1 MSSPTTPSPR
11 LDRARQ
17 LVQEKGLSK
26 EDLVLLEEILQAG
39 ELDPLLEAQGGA
51 PEPPSTRSLVDL
63 RRGLGLF
70 LAFLTQFNP
79 RRMGDARA
87 SMGLVIEHGLA
98 RLGRQAKECH
108 RDFLQEPGTAPWI
121 GQALDLVASLR
132 ALALSAGSAAGSAE
146 GLPLRRDWA
155 AFLTDHGEDFR
166 EVAVALQEVEEGSTL
181 ATRLHSQLKT
191 LNRNLRNAEGRPEE
205 ALRKLADLLESAT
218 PLETRRKVEPL
229 LLVEHVV
236 SNLRLSLRRPLEKG
250 MEAGIHWPAV
260 AQIHGSLQW
269 LWNHLGW
276 QLPRVEAKDLQRVL
290 PREVRKLLQQ
300 IRKDDPAA
308 FHLLARSLG
317 GHLAIMGLLEGL
329 GPFTHASEEARYAA
343 VAPFL
348 VVEGELGRMADR
360 TYSPDGL
367 QSLKPGPE
375 SQRLRGLFRQAAL
388 AQRQDQSTVR
398 ALLQQALAAPDT
410 DQLAIGLDNLR
421 ALLLAHQRNQ
431 VGDLVGVFSPDLRQR
446 LYPESVSLA
455 EEGDRLRQ
463 RLHRLYES
471 LTPLQNQLQ
480 LHLELQDWPRL
491 ALGLAQGQQQASAFR
506 RSPEFPLIRPADR
519 EEADRLIQLLA
530 RTLDGPAD
538 VRQALVEGTDLV
550 AELLR
555 FLELLLLRINA
566 RAPLIRHDLEI
577 ARGALDL
584 CGQLKA
590 AEGPDRNRLAQ
601 KLLQTAKR
609 LGVRDPQSLV
619 LLKRWVRAE
628 RSQKDQRANLDPLA
642 AHLDR
647 LAARL
652 DAALG

>member
-39 ELDPLLEAQGGA
+39 ELDPLLDAQSGP
-51 PEPPSTRSLVDL
+51 PEPAGTRSLVDL
-63 RRGLGLF
+63 RRSLGLF
-70 LAFLTQFNP
+70 LAFLAQFSP
-79 RRMGDARA
+79 RRLGDSRA
-87 SMGLVIEHGLA
+87 AMGLVIEHGLA
-98 RLGRQAKECH
+98 RLGRQAKDCH
-108 RDFLQEPGTAPWI
+108 RELLQEPGTAPWV

-132 ALALSAGSAAGSAE
+132 AMALSAGTAE
-146 GLPLRRDWA
+146 GLPLRRNWA

-166 EVAVALQEVEEGSTL
+166 EVAVALQDLEDGSTL

-191 LNRNLRNAEGRPEE
+191 LNRNLRNAEGRSEE

-260 AQIHGSLQW
+260 TQIHGSLQW

-308 FHLLARSLG
+308 FRLLAKSLG
-317 GHLAIMGLLEGL
+317 GHLAVMGLLEGL
-329 GPFTHASEEARYAA
+329 GPFAHATEEARYAA

-348 VVEGELGRMADR
+348 VVEGELGRMAER
-360 TYSPDGL
+360 TYSAESLHG
-367 QSLKPGPE
+367 LKPGPE
-375 SQRLRGLFRQAAL
+375 AQKLRGLFRQAAL
-388 AQRQDQSTVR
+388 SQRQDQSTVR
-398 ALLQQALAAPDT
+398 ALLQQALAASDT
-410 DQLAIGLDNLR
+410 DQLAVGLDNLR
-421 ALLLAHQRNQ
+421 ALLLTHQKNQ

-463 RLHRLYES
+463 RLHRLYEG

-530 RTLDGPAD
+530 RTLDAPSD

-584 CGQLKA
+584 CVQLKA
-590 AEGPDRNRLAQ
+590 AEGPERNRLAQ

>member
-1 MSSPTTPSPR
+1 MPSPSTPSPR

-39 ELDPLLEAQGGA
+39 ELDPLIEAQGGP
-51 PEPPSTRSLVDL
+51 PEPPSTRSLVEL
-63 RRGLGLF
+63 RRSLGLF
-70 LAFLTQFNP
+70 LAFLSQFNP
-79 RRMGDARA
+79 RRLGEARA
-87 SMGLVIEHGLA
+87 AMGLAIEHGLS
-98 RLGRQAKECH
+98 RLGAQAKACH
-108 RDFLQEPGTAPWI
+108 RELLQEPGTAPWI
-121 GQALDLVASLR
+121 GRALDLVASLR
-132 ALALSAGSAAGSAE
+132 AMALAAGA
-146 GLPLRRDWA
+146 GDPLMLRRDWA

-166 EVAVALQEVEEGSTL
+166 EVAAALQGLPDGATL
-181 ATRLHSQLKT
+181 AARLHGQLKS
-191 LNRNLRNAEGRPEE
+191 LNRNLRNAEGRAEDS
-205 ALRKLADLLESAT
+205 LRKLADLLESAT

-236 SNLRLSLRRPLEKG
+236 INLRLSLRRPLEKG
-250 MEAGIHWPAV
+250 MDGGIHWPAV
-260 AQIHGSLQW
+260 AQIHGSLRW
-269 LWNHLGW
+269 LWNNLGW

-290 PREVRKLLQQ
+290 PREVRKLLQT
-300 IRKDDPAA
+300 IKKEDAAA
-308 FHLLARSLG
+308 FRLLAKALG
-317 GHLAIMGLLEGL
+317 GHLAVAGLLEGL
-329 GPFTHASEEARYAA
+329 GPFAHATEEARYAA

-348 VVEGELGRMADR
+348 VIEAELGRMAEH
-360 TYSPDGL
+360 TYRPEFLDAL
-367 QSLKPGPE
+367 RPGPE
-375 SQRLRGLFRQAAL
+375 AQKLRGIFRQAML
-388 AQRQDQSTVR
+388 AQRQDQGTVR
-398 ALLQQALAAPDT
+398 ALLQQSLAAQDT
-410 DQLAIGLDNLR
+410 DQLAVGLDNLR
-421 ALLLAHQRNQ
+421 ALLMTHQRNQ
-431 VGDLVGVFSPDLRQR
+431 VGDLIGVFNPELRQR
-446 LYPESVSLA
+446 LYPESVSQA

-463 RLHRLYES
+463 RLHRLYEA

-491 ALGLAQGQQQASAFR
+491 ALGLAQAQQQASAFR
-506 RSPEFPLIRPADR
+506 RSPEFPLIRPGDR

-530 RTLDGPAD
+530 RTLDSPAD
-538 VRQALVEGTDLV
+538 VRQALVEGTDLI

-584 CGQLKA
+584 CHQLKVA
-590 AEGPDRNRLAQ
+590 PAGERSRLAQ

-609 LGVRDPQSLV
+609 LGVRDAQSLV

-628 RSQKDQRANLDPLA
+628 RGQKDQLANLEPLA

>member
-1 MSSPTTPSPR
+1 MSPQTTPSPR

-39 ELDPLLEAQGGA
+39 ELDPLLDAQSGP
-51 PEPPSTRSLVDL
+51 PEPPGTRSLMEL
-63 RRGLGLF
+63 RRNLGLF
-70 LAFLTQFNP
+70 LAFLGQFNP
-79 RRMGDARA
+79 RRLGEARA
-87 SMGLVIEHGLA
+87 AMGLAIEHGLA
-98 RLGRQAKECH
+98 RLGSQAKACH
-108 RDFLQEPGTAPWI
+108 RELLQEPGTAPWI

-132 ALALSAGSAAGSAE
+132 AMALSAGSGDP
-146 GLPLRRDWA
+146 LPLRRDWA

-166 EVAVALQEVEEGSTL
+166 EVALALSGLEGGEAL
-181 ATRLHSQLKT
+181 AARLHSQLKT
-191 LNRNLRNAEGRPEE
+191 LNRNLRNAEGRSEDS
-205 ALRKLADLLESAT
+205 LRKLADLLESAT

-229 LLVEHVV
+229 LLVEHVAT
-236 SNLRLSLRRPLEKG
+236 NLRLSLRRPLEKG
-250 MEAGIHWPAV
+250 MDGGIHWPAV

-269 LWNHLGW
+269 LWNNLGW
-276 QLPRVEAKDLQRVL
+276 QLPRVEAKDLQRAL

-300 IRKDDPAA
+300 IKKEDPAA
-308 FHLLARSLG
+308 FRVLAKALG

-329 GPFTHASEEARYAA
+329 GPFTHATEEARYAA

-348 VVEGELGRMADR
+348 VIEAELGRMAEH
-360 TYSPDGL
+360 TYGPDLLTG
-367 QSLKPGPE
+367 LKPGPE
-375 SQRLRGLFRQAAL
+375 AQRLRGLFRQAVL
-388 AQRQDQSTVR
+388 SQRQDQSTVR
-398 ALLQQALAAPDT
+398 ALLQQSLIAGDT
-410 DQLAIGLDNLR
+410 DQLALGLDNLR
-421 ALLLAHQRNQ
+421 TLLMTHQRNQ
-431 VGDLVGVFSPDLRQR
+431 VGDLVGVFSPALRQR

-455 EEGDRLRQ
+455 DEGDRLRQ
-463 RLHRLYES
+463 RLHRLYEA

-491 ALGLAQGQQQASAFR
+491 ALGLAHAQQQASAFR
-506 RSPEFPLIRPADR
+506 RSPEFPLIRPGDR

-530 RTLDGPAD
+530 RTLDAPQD

-566 RAPLIRHDLEI
+566 RAPLIRHDLDI
-577 ARGALDL
+577 ARGALEL
-584 CGQLKA
+584 AQQLKA
-590 AEGPDRNRLAQ
+590 ATGPERSRLAQ

-628 RSQKDQRANLDPLA
+628 RGQRDQLATLDPLA
-642 AHLDR
+642 SHLDR
-647 LAARL
+647 LGARL

>member
-1 MSSPTTPSPR
+1 MSSLPTPSPR

-39 ELDPLLEAQGGA
+39 ELDPLLDAQGD
-51 PEPPSTRSLVDL
+51 PQEPAGTRSLVDL
-63 RRGLGLF
+63 RRNLGLF
-70 LAFLTQFNP
+70 LAFLAQFSP
-79 RRMGDARA
+79 RRLGDSRA
-87 SMGLVIEHGLA
+87 AMGLVIEHGLA
-98 RLGRQAKECH
+98 RLGRQAKDCH
-108 RDFLQEPGTAPWI
+108 RELLQEPGTAPWV

-132 ALALSAGSAAGSAE
+132 AMALSAGADE
-146 GLPLRRDWA
+146 GMPLRRDWA

-166 EVAVALQEVEEGSTL
+166 EVAAALQDLEDGSTL
-181 ATRLHSQLKT
+181 ASRLHTQLKT
-191 LNRNLRNAEGRPEE
+191 LNRNLRNAEGRSEE
-205 ALRKLADLLESAT
+205 SLRKLADLLESAT

-250 MEAGIHWPAV
+250 LEAGIHWPAV

-308 FHLLARSLG
+308 FRLLARSLG
-317 GHLAIMGLLEGL
+317 GHLAVMGLLEGL
-329 GPFTHASEEARYAA
+329 GPFAHATEETRYAA

-360 TYSPDGL
+360 TYSAEVLHG
-367 QSLKPGPE
+367 LKPGPE
-375 SQRLRGLFRQAAL
+375 AQKLRGLFRQAAL

-410 DQLAIGLDNLR
+410 DQLAVGLDNLR

-431 VGDLVGVFSPDLRQR
+431 VGDLVGVFSPELRLR

-480 LHLELQDWPRL
+480 IHLELQDWPRL

-584 CGQLKA
+584 ATQLKA
-590 AEGPDRNRLAQ
+590 AEGPERNRLAQ

-628 RSQKDQRANLDPLA
+628 RGQKDQRANLDPLA

>member
-1 MSSPTTPSPR
+1 MPSPTTPSLR
-11 LDRARQ
+11 LDRALQ

-39 ELDPLLEAQGGA
+39 ELDPLIDAQSGP
-51 PEPPSTRSLVDL
+51 PEPPGTRSLMDL
-63 RRGLGLF
+63 RRALGLF
-70 LAFLTQFNP
+70 LAFLTQFSP
-79 RRMGDARA
+79 RRFGESRA
-87 SMGLVIEHGLA
+87 AMGLVIEHGLS
-98 RLGRQAKECH
+98 RLGQQARDCH
-108 RDFLQEPGTAPWI
+108 RELLQEPGTAPWV

-132 ALALSAGSAAGSAE
+132 AMALSAGVE
-146 GLPLRRDWA
+146 DDLPLRRDWA

-166 EVAVALQEVEEGSTL
+166 EVASALLGIDEGATL
-181 ATRLHSQLKT
+181 AARLHGQLKT
-191 LNRNLRNAEGRPEE
+191 LNRNLRGAEGRSVDS
-205 ALRKLADLLESAT
+205 LRKLADLLESAT

-250 MEAGIHWPAV
+250 VDGGIHWPAV

-276 QLPRVEAKDLQRVL
+276 QLPRVEARDLQRVL
-290 PREVRKLLQQ
+290 PREVRRLLQQ
-300 IRKDDPAA
+300 IRKEDAAA
-308 FHLLARSLG
+308 FRVLAKSLG
-317 GHLAIMGLLEGL
+317 GHLAVMGLLEGL
-329 GPFTHASEEARYAA
+329 GPFAHATEEVRYAA

-348 VVEGELGRMADR
+348 VVEAELGRMAER
-360 TYSPDGL
+360 TYSQDALAG
-367 QSLKPGPE
+367 LKPGPE
-375 SQRLRGLFRQAAL
+375 SQKLRGLFRQTVL
-388 AQRQDQSTVR
+388 SQRQDQSTVR
-398 ALLQQALAAPDT
+398 ALLQQALAATDT
-410 DQLAIGLDNLR
+410 DQLAMGLDNLR
-421 ALLLAHQRNQ
+421 ALLMAHQRNQ

-463 RLHRLYES
+463 RLHRLFES
-471 LTPLQNQLQ
+471 LAPLQNQLQ

-519 EEADRLIQLLA
+519 EDADRLIQLLA
-530 RTLDGPAD
+530 RTLDNPAD

-550 AELLR
+550 SELLR

-590 AEGPDRNRLAQ
+590 AAGSERSRLAQ

-619 LLKRWVRAE
+619 LLKRWVRSE
-628 RSQKDQRANLDPLA
+628 RNQKEQGANLDPLA
-642 AHLDR
+642 AHLER

>member
-1 MSSPTTPSPR
+1 MPSPSTPSPR
-11 LDRARQ
+11 LDRALQ

-39 ELDPLLEAQGGA
+39 ELDPLIDAQNGP
-51 PEPPSTRSLVDL
+51 PEPASTRAIVEL
-63 RRGLGLF
+63 RRSLGLF
-70 LAFLTQFNP
+70 LAFLSQFNP
-79 RRMGDARA
+79 RRLGDSRA
-87 SMGLVIEHGLA
+87 AMGLVIEHGLG
-98 RLGRQAKECH
+98 RLGAQARACH
-108 RDFLQEPGTAPWI
+108 RDLLEEPGTAPWI
-121 GQALDLVASLR
+121 GRALDLVASLR
-132 ALALSAGSAAGSAE
+132 AMALSAGSGDP
-146 GLPLRRDWA
+146 LLLRRDWA

-166 EVAVALQEVEEGSTL
+166 EVAAALQELAEGDTL
-181 ATRLHSQLKT
+181 AARLHGQLKT
-191 LNRNLRNAEGRPEE
+191 LNRNLRNEEGRVEDS
-205 ALRKLADLLESAT
+205 LRKLADLLESAT
-218 PLETRRKVEPL
+218 PIETRRKVEPL

-236 SNLRLSLRRPLEKG
+236 TNLRLSLRRPLEKG
-250 MEAGIHWPAV
+250 MDGGIHWPAT
-260 AQIHGSLQW
+260 AQAYGSLQW

-300 IRKDDPAA
+300 IKRQDPSA
-308 FHLLARSLG
+308 FRVLAKALG
-317 GHLAIMGLLEGL
+317 GHLAVMSLLEGL
-329 GPFTHASEEARYAA
+329 GPFAHAAEEARYAA

-348 VVEGELGRMADR
+348 VIEAELGRMAEQ
-360 TYSPDGL
+360 TYGPDHLEGL
-367 QSLKPGPE
+367 NPGPE
-375 SQRLRGLFRQAAL
+375 AQKLRGLFRQAVL

-398 ALLQQALAAPDT
+398 ALLHLALAARDT
-410 DQLAIGLDNLR
+410 DQLAMGLDNLR
-421 ALLLAHQRNQ
+421 ALLLGHQRNQ
-431 VGDLVGVFSPDLRQR
+431 VGDLVGIFSPELRQR

-455 EEGDRLRQ
+455 DEGDRLRQ

-471 LTPLQNQLQ
+471 LTPQQNQLQ

-491 ALGLAQGQQQASAFR
+491 ALGLAQAQQQASAFR
-506 RSPEFPLIRPADR
+506 RSPEFPLIRPSDR

-530 RTLDGPAD
+530 RTIDAPSD

-584 CGQLKA
+584 CHQLKA
-590 AEGPDRNRLAQ
+590 SDGSERSRLAQ

-609 LGVRDPQSLV
+609 LGVRDAQSLL

-628 RSQKDQRANLDPLA
+628 RGQKDQIANLEPLA
-642 AHLDR
+642 AHLER

>member
-1 MSSPTTPSPR
+1 

-39 ELDPLLEAQGGA
+39 DLDPLLDAQGGP
-51 PEPPSTRSLVDL
+51 PEPPGTRSLMDL
-63 RRGLGLF
+63 RRNLGLF

-79 RRMGDARA
+79 RRLGEARA
-87 SMGLVIEHGLA
+87 AMGLVIEHGLT

-108 RDFLQEPGTAPWI
+108 RELLQEPGTAPWI

-132 ALALSAGSAAGSAE
+132 ALALSAGGVDD
-146 GLPLRRDWA
+146 LPLRRDWA

-166 EVAVALQEVEEGSTL
+166 EVASALQGLDDGATL
-181 ATRLHSQLKT
+181 AARLHAQLKT
-191 LNRNLRNAEGRPEE
+191 LNRNLRNAEGRSEE
-205 ALRKLADLLESAT
+205 SLRKLADLLESAT

-229 LLVEHVV
+229 LLVEHVAT
-236 SNLRLSLRRPLEKG
+236 NLRLSLRRPLEKG
-250 MEAGIHWPAV
+250 VDGGIHWPSV

-276 QLPRVEAKDLQRVL
+276 QLPRVEARDLQRVL
-290 PREVRKLLQQ
+290 PKEVRKLLQQ
-300 IRKDDPAA
+300 IRKEDAAA
-308 FHLLARSLG
+308 FRVLAKSLG

-329 GPFTHASEEARYAA
+329 GPFAHATEEVRYAA

-348 VVEGELGRMADR
+348 VVEAELGRMAER
-360 TYSPDGL
+360 TYAQEALAD
-367 QSLKPGPE
+367 LKPGPE
-375 SQRLRGLFRQAAL
+375 AQKLRGLFRQTVL

-410 DQLAIGLDNLR
+410 DQLAVGLDNLR
-421 ALLLAHQRNQ
+421 ALLMAHQRNQ
-431 VGDLVGVFSPDLRQR
+431 VGDLVGVFSPELRLR

-491 ALGLAQGQQQASAFR
+491 ALGLAQAQQQASAFR

-550 AELLR
+550 SELLR

-584 CGQLKA
+584 SSQLKA
-590 AEGPDRNRLAQ
+590 ATGPERSRLAQ

-628 RSQKDQRANLDPLA
+628 RSQKEQRANLDPLA
-642 AHLDR
+642 AHLER

>member
-1 MSSPTTPSPR
+1 MPSPSTPSPR

-39 ELDPLLEAQGGA
+39 ELDPLIDAQGA
-51 PEPPSTRSLVDL
+51 PPEPPSTRSLVEL
-63 RRGLGLF
+63 RRSLGLF
-70 LAFLTQFNP
+70 LAFLSQFNP
-79 RRMGDARA
+79 RRLGEARA
-87 SMGLVIEHGLA
+87 AMGLAIEHGLS
-98 RLGRQAKECH
+98 RLGAQAKACH
-108 RDFLQEPGTAPWI
+108 RELLQEPGTAPWI
-121 GQALDLVASLR
+121 GRALDLVASLR
-132 ALALSAGSAAGSAE
+132 AMALSAGAGDP
-146 GLPLRRDWA
+146 LMLRRDWA

-166 EVAVALQEVEEGSTL
+166 EVAAALQGLPEGATL
-181 ATRLHSQLKT
+181 AARLHAQLKS
-191 LNRNLRNAEGRPEE
+191 LNRNLRNAEGRAEDS
-205 ALRKLADLLESAT
+205 LRKLADLLESAT

-236 SNLRLSLRRPLEKG
+236 LNLRLSLRRPLEKG
-250 MEAGIHWPAV
+250 MDGGIHWPSV
-260 AQIHGSLQW
+260 AQIHGSLRW
-269 LWNHLGW
+269 LWNNLGW

-290 PREVRKLLQQ
+290 PREVRKLLQT
-300 IRKDDPAA
+300 IKKEDAAA
-308 FHLLARSLG
+308 FRLLAKALG
-317 GHLAIMGLLEGL
+317 GHLAVEGLLEGL
-329 GPFTHASEEARYAA
+329 GPFAHATEEARYAA

-348 VVEGELGRMADR
+348 VIEAELGRMAEH
-360 TYSPDGL
+360 TYRQEFLDAL
-367 QSLKPGPE
+367 RPGPE
-375 SQRLRGLFRQAAL
+375 AQKLRGIFRQAML
-388 AQRQDQSTVR
+388 AQRQDQGTVR
-398 ALLQQALAAPDT
+398 ALLQQSLAAQDT
-410 DQLAIGLDNLR
+410 DQLAVGLDNLR
-421 ALLLAHQRNQ
+421 ALLMTHQRNQ
-431 VGDLVGVFSPDLRQR
+431 VGDLIGVFNPDLRQR
-446 LYPESVSLA
+446 LYPESVSQA

-463 RLHRLYES
+463 RLHRLYEA

-491 ALGLAQGQQQASAFR
+491 ALGLAQAQQQASAFR
-506 RSPEFPLIRPADR
+506 RSPEFPLIRPGDR

-530 RTLDGPAD
+530 RTLDSPAD
-538 VRQALVEGTDLV
+538 VRQALVEGTDLI

-584 CGQLKA
+584 CHQLKA
-590 AEGPDRNRLAQ
+590 APAGERSRLAQ

-609 LGVRDPQSLV
+609 LGVRDAQSLV

-628 RSQKDQRANLDPLA
+628 RGQKDQLANLEPLA

>member
-1 MSSPTTPSPR
+1 MPSPTTPSLR

-17 LVQEKGLSK
+17 LVQDKGLSK

-39 ELDPLLEAQGGA
+39 DLDPLLDLQSGP
-51 PEPPSTRSLVDL
+51 PEPHGTRSLVDL
-63 RRGLGLF
+63 RRNLGLF
-70 LAFLTQFNP
+70 LAFLVQFNP
-79 RRMGDARA
+79 RRLGEARA
-87 SMGLVIEHGLA
+87 AMGLVIEHGLA
-98 RLGRQAKECH
+98 RLGRQARDCH
-108 RDFLQEPGTAPWI
+108 RELLQEPGTAPWM

-132 ALALSAGSAAGSAE
+132 AMALSAGATDD
-146 GLPLRRDWA
+146 LPLRREWSV
-155 AFLTDHGEDFR
+155 FLTDHGEDFR
-166 EVAVALQEVEEGSTL
+166 EVASALQGLEDGATL
-181 ATRLHSQLKT
+181 ATRLHAQLKT
-191 LNRNLRNAEGRPEE
+191 LNRNLRAAEGRSEDS
-205 ALRKLADLLESAT
+205 LRKLADLLEAAT

-250 MEAGIHWPAV
+250 PDGGIHWPAV
-260 AQIHGSLQW
+260 TQIHGSLQW

-276 QLPRVEAKDLQRVL
+276 QLPRVEARDLQRVL

-300 IRKDDPAA
+300 IRKEDMAA
-308 FHLLARSLG
+308 FRVLAKSLG
-317 GHLAIMGLLEGL
+317 GHLAVMGLLEGL
-329 GPFTHASEEARYAA
+329 GPFAHATEEVRYAA

-348 VVEGELGRMADR
+348 VVEAELGRMADR
-360 TYSPDGL
+360 TYAQEALTG
-367 QSLKPGPE
+367 LKPGPE
-375 SQRLRGLFRQAAL
+375 SQKLRGLFRQTVLAL
-388 AQRQDQSTVR
+388 RQDQSTVR
-398 ALLQQALAAPDT
+398 ALLQQALSAPDT
-410 DQLAIGLDNLR
+410 DQLAVGLDNLR
-421 ALLLAHQRNQ
+421 ALLMAHQRNQ
-431 VGDLVGVFSPDLRQR
+431 VGDLVGVFSPELRLR

-471 LTPLQNQLQ
+471 LSPLQNQLQ

-491 ALGLAQGQQQASAFR
+491 ALGLAQAQQQASAFR

-530 RTLDGPAD
+530 RTLDAPPD
-538 VRQALVEGTDLV
+538 VRQALVDGTDLV
-550 AELLR
+550 SELLR

-590 AEGPDRNRLAQ
+590 ATGPERNRLAQ

-628 RSQKDQRANLDPLA
+628 RGQKEQRANLDPLA
-642 AHLDR
+642 AHLER

>member
-1 MSSPTTPSPR
+1 MSSQATPSPR

-39 ELDPLLEAQGGA
+39 ELDPLLDAQSGP
-51 PEPPSTRSLVDL
+51 PEPPSTRSLVEL
-63 RRGLGLF
+63 RRNLGLF
-70 LAFLTQFNP
+70 LAFLGQFSP
-79 RRMGDARA
+79 RRLGEARA
-87 SMGLVIEHGLA
+87 AMGLAIEHGLA
-98 RLGRQAKECH
+98 RLGSQAKACH
-108 RDFLQEPGTAPWI
+108 RELLQEPGTAPWI
-121 GQALDLVASLR
+121 GRALDLVASLR
-132 ALALSAGSAAGSAE
+132 AMALSAGSGDP
-146 GLPLRRDWA
+146 LPLRRDWA

-166 EVAVALQEVEEGSTL
+166 EVATALLGLENGETL

-191 LNRNLRNAEGRPEE
+191 LNRNLRNSEGRSEE
-205 ALRKLADLLESAT
+205 SLRKLADLLEAAT

-229 LLVEHVV
+229 LLVEHVAN
-236 SNLRLSLRRPLEKG
+236 NLRLSLRRPLEKG
-250 MEAGIHWPAV
+250 MDGGIHWPAV
-260 AQIHGSLQW
+260 TQIHGSLQW
-269 LWNHLGW
+269 LWNNLGW

-300 IRKDDPAA
+300 IKKEDPAA
-308 FHLLARSLG
+308 FRLLAKALG

-329 GPFTHASEEARYAA
+329 GPFAHATEEARYAA

-348 VVEGELGRMADR
+348 VIEAELGRMAEH
-360 TYSPDGL
+360 TYGPDLL
-367 QSLKPGPE
+367 QGLKPGPE
-375 SQRLRGLFRQAAL
+375 AQKLRGLFRQAVL
-388 AQRQDQSTVR
+388 AQRQDQGTVR
-398 ALLQQALAAPDT
+398 ALLQQSLINRDT
-410 DQLAIGLDNLR
+410 DQLAQGLDNLR
-421 ALLLAHQRNQ
+421 TLLMTHQRNQ
-431 VGDLVGVFSPDLRQR
+431 VGDLVGVFSPELRQR

-455 EEGDRLRQ
+455 DEGDRLRQ
-463 RLHRLYES
+463 RLHRLYEA

-491 ALGLAQGQQQASAFR
+491 ALGLAQAQQQASAFR
-506 RSPEFPLIRPADR
+506 RSPEFPLIRPGDR

-530 RTLDGPAD
+530 RTLDAPQD

-584 CGQLKA
+584 AQQLKTA
-590 AEGPDRNRLAQ
+590 PGAERSRLAQ

-628 RSQKDQRANLDPLA
+628 RGQRDQAANLDPLA
-642 AHLDR
+642 SHLDR

>member
-1 MSSPTTPSPR
+1 MPSQSTPSPR
-11 LDRARQ
+11 LDRALQ

-39 ELDPLLEAQGGA
+39 ELDPLIDAQNGP
-51 PEPPSTRSLVDL
+51 PEPPSTRAIVEL
-63 RRGLGLF
+63 RRSLGLF
-70 LAFLTQFNP
+70 LAFLAQLNP
-79 RRMGDARA
+79 RRLGDSRA
-87 SMGLVIEHGLA
+87 AMGLVIEHALA
-98 RLGRQAKECH
+98 RLGAQAKACH
-108 RDFLQEPGTAPWI
+108 RELLEDPGTAPWI
-121 GQALDLVASLR
+121 GRALDLVASLR
-132 ALALSAGSAAGSAE
+132 AMALSAGAGDP
-146 GLPLRRDWA
+146 LLLRRDWA

-166 EVAVALQEVEEGSTL
+166 EVAAALQELPEGVTL
-181 ATRLHSQLKT
+181 ATRLHGQLKT
-191 LNRNLRNAEGRPEE
+191 LNRNLRNAEGRAEDS
-205 ALRKLADLLESAT
+205 LRKLADLLESAT

-236 SNLRLSLRRPLEKG
+236 VNLRLSLRRPLEKG
-250 MEAGIHWPAV
+250 MDGGIHWPAA
-260 AQIHGSLQW
+260 AQIHGSLHW

-300 IRKDDPAA
+300 IKRQDPAA
-308 FHLLARSLG
+308 FRVLAKALG
-317 GHLAIMGLLEGL
+317 GHLAIMSLLEGL
-329 GPFTHASEEARYAA
+329 GPFAHSPEEARYAA

-348 VVEGELGRMADR
+348 VIESELGRMADQ
-360 TYSPDGL
+360 TYGSEHLDG
-367 QSLKPGPE
+367 LKPGPE
-375 SQRLRGLFRQAAL
+375 AQKLRGLFRQAVL

-398 ALLQQALAAPDT
+398 ALLHLALAAKDT
-410 DQLAIGLDNLR
+410 DQLAMGLDNLR
-421 ALLLAHQRNQ
+421 ALLVTHQRNQ
-431 VGDLVGVFSPDLRQR
+431 VGDLVGIFSPELRQR

-455 EEGDRLRQ
+455 DEGDRLRQ

-471 LTPLQNQLQ
+471 LVPQQNQLQ

-491 ALGLAQGQQQASAFR
+491 ALGLAQAQQQASAFR
-506 RSPEFPLIRPADR
+506 RSPEFPLIRPGDR

-530 RTLDGPAD
+530 RTIDGPSD

-584 CGQLKA
+584 CHQIKGA
-590 AEGPDRNRLAQ
+590 DGSERSRLAQ

-609 LGVRDPQSLV
+609 LGVRDAQSLL

-628 RSQKDQRANLDPLA
+628 RSQKDQIANLDPLA
-642 AHLDR
+642 AHLER